1 VRSTRSAVRCA
12 ASCAVAVIALLC
24 LRPRVCRAQ
33 EVTPA
38 PELPAPTSPAAPAA
52 NDAPPASILP
62 EAPPEA
68 PPPPPRHKGLVL
80 ESGLG
85 GLQFLGQFKHV
96 APLAPWAYTQLGFE
110 LFRWL
115 LVYGYGELS
124 FTDTSEAEDET
135 HARAF
140 PMFGFGGGVRV
151 TIHATPRVA
160 FFAQGEAGAMQ
171 ADVPRG
177 ALGILGFHN
186 AESLGATFGG
196 RVGVEWYQVDR
207 HMALGL
213 GVGVRDLLGFKETI
227 GSDTPL
233 ALDATAALRYTF

>member
-1 VRSTRSAVRCA
+1 
-12 ASCAVAVIALLC
+12 
-24 LRPRVCRAQ
+24 
-33 EVTPA
+33 VTPA
-38 PELPAPTSPAAPAA
+38 PERALTTTA

-68 PPPPPRHKGLVL
+68 PPPPPRRKGLVL

-96 APLAPWAYTQLGFE
+96 SPLAPWAYTQLGFE

-115 LVYGYGELS
+115 MVYGYGELS
-124 FTDTSEAEDET
+124 FTDTSEAADET

-140 PMFGFGGGVRV
+140 PMFGFGGGVRF
-151 TIHATPRVA
+151 TIHVTQRVA
-160 FFAQGEAGAMQ
+160 LFAQGEAGAIQ

-177 ALGILGFHN
+177 ALGILGYKS
-186 AESLGATFGG
+186 AESLGAAFGG

-213 GVGVRDLLGFKETI
+213 GVGVRDLLGFQKSS
-227 GSDTPL
+227 GGDTPL